1 MAGTLLGCL
10 GLVWGPR
17 ALLVSTFALRGS
29 SAAAGVGVLESA
41 GFLKGGGEPVPGV
54 PGGPGFLVLA
64 QLAGWELTVWVLGWD
79 IAPRTERL
87 RKGLPV
93 GRGGKVGA
101 SGAAVGS
108 GGPGGL
114 LRAPR
119 EPPPSALTP
128 SLLCPLKLQLEAGRG
143 GLASHQHRPL
153 VSLGRLVQSWSLRL
167 RKPYFQPGAC
177 DFPGESDGSPLQYS
191 SLENPKDGGAY
202 WAIVHGV
209 AKSWTWLSNF
219 TFFLSL

>member
-1 MAGTLLGCL
+1 MVGNLSPGSLEALG
-10 GLVWGPR
+10 V
-17 ALLVSTFALRGS
+17 
-29 SAAAGVGVLESA
+29 
-41 GFLKGGGEPVPGV
+41 
-54 PGGPGFLVLA
+54 LVLA

-128 SLLCPLKLQLEAGRG
+128 SLLCPLKSQGGEAAGSREGRP
-143 GLASHQHRPL
+143 GLPSASSTGFLGALGPVL
-153 VSLGRLVQSWSLRL
+153 VTETQEAL
-167 RKPYFQPGAC
+167 
-177 DFPGESDGSPLQYS
+177 
-191 SLENPKDGGAY
+191 
-202 WAIVHGV
+202 
-209 AKSWTWLSNF
+209 LSAWC
-219 TFFLSL
+219 L